1 MTIDDPQP
9 DDSLDPSML
18 EAARAYHEPPP
29 TVPRETMWAAIERQ
43 RRDLSRV
50 PTHRGAP
57 RSWISRRLLQPWVLS
72 AAAVVVLA
80 TGIALGWAVH
90 GGTKTDRGP
99 VPEARVATTETR
111 GNGAAYDIALTRNL
125 TQVEALL
132 AAYHAAPDSKAV
144 ADLQLASWARD
155 LLSNT
160 RLLLDSPVGADPKR
174 HRLLEDLELVL
185 AQMVQL
191 PSDTASVNRAM
202 IDQTLD
208 RNHLLLR
215 LRVAVPAGG
224 SGT

>member
-1 MTIDDPQP
+1 MTIDDSSR
-9 DDSLDPSML
+9 DDGLDPSML
-18 EAARAYHEPPP
+18 EAARTYHEPPP

-43 RRDLSRV
+43 RRDLSRA
-50 PTHRGAP
+50 PAHRAAP
-57 RSWISRRLLQPWVLS
+57 RSWTSTRLSHPWILS

-90 GGTKTDRGP
+90 GRAKTDRVS
-99 VPEARVATTETR
+99 VPEARMATTEARTSD
-111 GNGAAYDIALTRNL
+111 AAYDIALTRNL

-132 AAYHAAPDSKAV
+132 TAYHTAPDSKAI

-160 RLLLDSPVGADPKR
+160 RLLLDSPVGADPMR

-191 PSDTASVNRAM
+191 PSDTANVNRNM